1 MCAEYAPETSIA
13 GADDPTTDRVL
24 YLGNADDA
32 TVIVGTPAE
41 LAELAARIVA
51 ELADAPRR
59 VSDAATALAHA
70 ARRGAESWRV
80 LGELGAPSITSDM
93 GDAGASASAE
103 RLAATHSVAGEYW
116 RATMRPEDIAD
127 GVARVA
133 DALAGA
139 GIVGQDYADAL
150 GAELADAVRVAELA
164 ESYADAARADIGD
177 DDAARVLATRYRRA
191 ELALYDYD
199 ESRARQYAA
208 ALADYDDARELLG
221 ESLADACD
229 ALGQLVPA
237 PFTVGTSPDDPA
249 AGGILWDA
257 EYAAELAEYGDD
269 AERAELAPY
278 WRYYTG
284 AELGA

>member
-150 GAELADAVRVAELA
+150 GAELADAVRLAELA
-164 ESYADAARADIGD
+164 ESYADAARAELGD
-177 DDAARVLATRYRRA
+177 DDAARVLATRYRRELVTYDDA
-191 ELALYDYD
+191 E
-199 ESRARQYAA
+199 RARQYAA

-257 EYAAELAEYGDD
+257 EYAAELADAVRL

-278 WRYYTG
+278 WPTYMG

>member
-116 RATMRPEDIAD
+116 RATMRAEDIAD

-164 ESYADAARADIGD
+164 ESYADAARAELGD
-177 DDAARVLATRYRRA
+177 DDAARVLAWRYRRELVTYDDA
-191 ELALYDYD
+191 E
-199 ESRARQYAA
+199 RARQYAA

-237 PFTVGTSPDDPA
+237 PFFVGTSPDDPA

-257 EYAAELAEYGDD
+257 EHADSLAEYGDD

-278 WRYYTG
+278 WPTYMG